1 MKRLMMLLIFLAVGA
16 AAGGGYWYWQQS
28 QQSAAESAKA
38 KGKGGKGAK
47 GGRGGPLTVK
57 AVRAVVKPMPVLIE
71 AVGTVEAEQSVQ
83 VRAQVSGVLQNVSFR
98 EGDKVKAGQLLFQI
112 DPRTFQAQYNQ
123 AQAALARDRAQLE
136 NARAQEQRLA
146 PLLKREFITRQ
157 EYDVAVTSAKSL
169 EATVQAGQ
177 AAVEQARIQLEFSRI
192 LAPITGR
199 TGQLAVKPGNL
210 VLASGGGVPLV
221 TINSTDPVL
230 VGFSIPERQLEEL
243 RRYQKEKDIRIE
255 ILPDRAGLPAA
266 AGKLVFVDNTVTPQT
281 GTVLLKTKVDNT
293 KELIW
298 PGQFV
303 NVRVVLTVEPEA
315 VVVPEVAVQPGQD
328 GPFVYLI
335 GDESKVEVRPV
346 KVARQV
352 GGEVVIASGVKGG
365 DHVITEIPQALRPGG
380 TVRISDG
387 TEEAAP
393 RKGKGG
399 KGGKK
404 GEGKGKAKDEV
415 TSEAEGKSDK
425 GEGRKDGEGE
435 SKGEG
440 KKGKGKA
447 EGESRGEGVKADTA
461 KSLPKQ

>member
-1 MKRLMMLLIFLAVGA
+1 MKRLTMVLVFIALGA
-16 AAGGGYWYWQQS
+16 AVAGGYWYWQQS
-28 QQSAAESAKA
+28 QQSASDGAKA
-38 KGKGGKGAK
+38 KGKGAKGAK

-57 AVRAVVKPMPVLIE
+57 AARAVVKPMPVLIE

-83 VRAQVSGVLQNVSFR
+83 VRAQVSGVLQSVAFR

-123 AQAALARDRAQLE
+123 AVAALARDRAQLE
-136 NARAQEQRLA
+136 NARAQEQRME

-169 EATVQAGQ
+169 EAVVQAGQ

-192 LAPITGR
+192 VAPISGR

-210 VLASGGGVPLV
+210 VVASGGGVPLV

-243 RRYQKEKDIRIE
+243 RRYQGEKDIRIE

-266 AGKLVFVDNTVTPQT
+266 IGKLVFIDNTVTPQT
-281 GTVLLKTKVDNT
+281 GTVLLKTRVDNT

-303 NVRVVLTVEPEA
+303 NVRLVLTVEPEA

-335 GDESKVEVRPV
+335 GAEDKVEVRPV

-352 GGEVVIASGVKGG
+352 GGEIVIASGVKGG

-380 TVRISDG
+380 TVKVSDG
-387 TEEAAP
+387 TESAEP
-393 RKGKGG
+393 RKG

-404 GEGKGKAKDEV
+404 GEGKGGKKG
-415 TSEAEGKSDK
+415 EGKSDGK
-425 GEGRKDGEGE
+425 TEGG
-435 SKGEG
+435 
-440 KKGKGKA
+440 
-447 EGESRGEGVKADTA
+447 KADTKA
-461 KSLPKQ
+461 APK

>member
-1 MKRLMMLLIFLAVGA
+1 M
-16 AAGGGYWYWQQS
+16 
-28 QQSAAESAKA
+28 E
-38 KGKGGKGAK
+38 
-47 GGRGGPLTVK
+47 
-57 AVRAVVKPMPVLIE
+57 
-71 AVGTVEAEQSVQ
+71 
-83 VRAQVSGVLQNVSFR
+83 
-98 EGDKVKAGQLLFQI
+98 
-112 DPRTFQAQYNQ
+112 
-123 AQAALARDRAQLE
+123 
-136 NARAQEQRLA
+136 

-169 EATVQAGQ
+169 EAVVQAGQ

-192 LAPITGR
+192 VAPISGR

-210 VLASGGGVPLV
+210 VVASGGGVPLV

-243 RRYQKEKDIRIE
+243 RRYQGEKDIRIE

-266 AGKLVFVDNTVTPQT
+266 IGKLVFIDNTVTPQT
-281 GTVLLKTKVDNT
+281 GTVLLKTRVDNT

-303 NVRVVLTVEPEA
+303 NVRLVLTVEPEA

-335 GDESKVEVRPV
+335 GAEDKVEVRPV

-352 GGEVVIASGVKGG
+352 GGEIVIASGVKGG

-380 TVRISDG
+380 TVKVSDG
-387 TEEAAP
+387 TESAEP
-393 RKGKGG
+393 RKG

-404 GEGKGKAKDEV
+404 GEGKGGKKG
-415 TSEAEGKSDK
+415 EGKSDGK
-425 GEGRKDGEGE
+425 TEGG
-435 SKGEG
+435 
-440 KKGKGKA
+440 
-447 EGESRGEGVKADTA
+447 KADTKA
-461 KSLPKQ
+461 APK